1 MNLLEVRNLKM
12 YFPLRQSFFN
22 REISHLKAVNDISFA
37 IKKGETMGL
46 VGESG
51 CGKTTTGRAICRLY
65 DPTGGEIIFDGE
77 NIAEYDN
84 KKLLS
89 IRKKMQ
95 MIFQDPY
102 SSLDPR
108 MTVGEIIKEPMVI
121 QNLYAQKDATDKASE
136 LLSRV
141 GLKREHLNRYPHEF
155 SGGQRQRVGIARALA
170 MNPEFIICD
179 EPISALDV
187 SIQAQVVNML
197 EKLSEEFGLTY
208 LFISHDLSMVRHISH
223 KIGVMYL
230 GRLVEY
236 AETDELFLSML
247 HPYTK
252 ALISSVPTIVNALN
266 KKQSHAVIKGE
277 VPSPINLPEGCVFC
291 KRCVY
296 SMERCKIESPEMK
309 DIGGGHFV
317 SCHLYS

>member
-236 AETDELFLSML
+236 AETDELFLNML

-252 ALISSVPTIVNALN
+252 ALISSVPTIENALN
-266 KKQSHAVIKGE
+266 KKQSHAVLKGE

-291 KRCVY
+291 KRCVD
-296 SMERCKIESPEMK
+296 SMERCKIENPEMK

-317 SCHLYS
+317 ACHLYS